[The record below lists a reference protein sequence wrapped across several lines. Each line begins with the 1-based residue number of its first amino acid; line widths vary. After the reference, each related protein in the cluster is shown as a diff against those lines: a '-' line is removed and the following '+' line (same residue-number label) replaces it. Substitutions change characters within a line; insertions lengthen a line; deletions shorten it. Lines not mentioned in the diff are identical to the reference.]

1 MHGMRMATREKWAI
15 FGAQCDRN
23 ADCRGGVFAVFAK
36 IPPPTPHTAPHRTHP
51 PLPIHH
57 ARKSARPIHPAR
69 RSPLARPVFIPTFA
83 QNSPR
88 RMKAGSIPAGG
99 FPAATPEEELKTLV
113 GRAFF
118 RRWEWGRILGKIDFC
133 VGMPARHAGDEFVSL
148 LWAEAKKGHAD
159 LREALVQLVL
169 TIGRARTFDRHL
181 PPAMLAAF
189 DCEQIAFV
197 PYTAV
202 QAVFQQSDF
211 NWRVAPSD
219 HSTREFRQLEGL
231 IGESLERESAIFSFS
246 KDERA
251 LRGFIWNS
259 LGHYAGG
266 VGKIDIDKNNFISIY
281 NRWLEA
287 VKPTIGVDW
296 DRLQSHGII
305 DGDFFLADVLS
316 EENKTLKDKLFVLLE
331 HDRYTLNRK
340 VDESGL
346 FTSAE
351 AHFTDNQRAHTQFWN
366 RYVRP
371 PAEVYW
377 DFLVA
382 RRDLLVPQDIR
393 ERKGSFFTPR
403 QWVELSQK
411 YLADTLGEDW
421 QEEYTVW
428 DPAAGT
434 GNLLNGL
441 TNKYNIWAS
450 TLDQQDVD
458 VMRDRIR
465 NGANLLESHVFQ
477 FDFLNDSF
485 DKLPAELRAIV
496 DDPERRKKLVVYM
509 NPPYAETGRKEF
521 GNPDRT
527 NKRGVSFTKIRE
539 QYAKRIG
546 IATKELAAQFV
557 IRTYCEIPGCI
568 LAEFSKLKNLQGSNF
583 LQFRE
588 LFRAKLE
595 KIFLV
600 PADTFDNVAGQFPIG
615 FKIWNGSISERFE
628 GVEADLYNRDGE
640 FIQKKKIY
648 PNQDGKGVNQWV
660 IHFRELLLNTD
671 SIGYIA
677 SGRNDFQNVNK
688 VYIVNQKAILP
699 NARGFWIESINVLI
713 ISIYFSV
720 QHIIQ
725 PTWYNDRDQFYWPHD
740 SWRDDTAF
748 QHDCLAFTLLHGQ
761 NRITCAEGVNPW
773 IPYTE
778 HEVDAKEKFSSHFMT
793 DFLAGKLGREK
804 GETGDLFAGN
814 LDLIPKEPVV
824 FSPEARAVLDAG
836 RALWRYY
843 HAQPNANPNAALYD
857 IRLHFQGCKP
867 NGHMNPKSDD
877 ARYTE
882 LISTLRKRLKVLA
895 RKIEPKVYEHGFL
908 LG

>member
-1 MHGMRMATREKWAI
+1 
-15 FGAQCDRN
+15 
-23 ADCRGGVFAVFAK
+23 
-36 IPPPTPHTAPHRTHP
+36 
-51 PLPIHH
+51 
-57 ARKSARPIHPAR
+57 
-69 RSPLARPVFIPTFA
+69 
-83 QNSPR
+83 
-88 RMKAGSIPAGG
+88 MKAGSIPAGG

-181 PPAMLAAF
+181 PPMMLAAF

-219 HSTREFRQLEGL
+219 HASKEFRQLDAL
-231 IGESLERESAIFSFS
+231 IGGALEREATTFHFAR
-246 KDERA
+246 DERG
-251 LRGFIWNS
+251 LREFIWRN
-259 LGHYAGG
+259 LGGYAGG
-266 VGKIDIDKNNFISIY
+266 VARIEIDKNNFIAIY

-296 DRLQSHGII
+296 DEMRAVGVI
-305 DGDFFLADVLS
+305 DGDFYLADVLS
-316 EENKTLKDKLFVLLE
+316 EENRTLKDKLSVLLE
-331 HDRYTLNRK
+331 HDKYRLNRGTDAPSRK
-340 VDESGL
+340 RLFVDVE
-346 FTSAE
+346 
-351 AHFTDNQRAHTQFWN
+351 FTDRQAAHTQFWN

-371 PAEVYW
+371 PLQEYW

-403 QWVELSQK
+403 QWVELSQR
-411 YLADTLGEDW
+411 YLAEVLGEDW

-458 VMRDRIR
+458 VMRDRVR

-509 NPPYAETGRKEF
+509 NPPYAEAGDAKQKAHTGK
-521 GNPDRT
+521 
-527 NKRGVSFTKIRE
+527 NKAGVSNQTEIYSRYGG
-539 QYAKRIG
+539 QMQRA
-546 IATKELAAQFV
+546 AAELYAQF
-557 IRTYCEIPGCI
+557 IFRCYREIPSCK
-568 LAEFSKLKNLQGSNF
+568 LAEFSTLKILQAPNF
-583 LQFRE
+583 SEFRSV
-588 LFRAKLE
+588 FRAQLE

-600 PADTFDNVAGQFPIG
+600 PANSFDNVKGEFPIG
-615 FKIWNGSISERFE
+615 FKIWDTAKNE
-628 GVEADLYNRDGE
+628 
-640 FIQKKKIY
+640 
-648 PNQDGKGVNQWV
+648 P
-660 IHFRELLLNTD
+660 FREIIADVFGSEERYKKLKVPDATPYIGKWIAAYRMEAQKD
-671 SIGYIA
+671 SIGMIESA
-677 SGRNDFQNVNK
+677 RNDFQHSNLVR
-688 VYIVNQKAILP
+688 IEQQLTTERTHALILAIGASNLIP
-699 NARGFWIESINVLI
+699 IAVFLAVRLCIE
-713 ISIYFSV
+713 
-720 QHIIQ
+720 
-725 PTWYNDRDQFYWPHD
+725 PTWLNDRDQFYWPHD
-740 SWRDDTAF
+740 SWRDDAEF
-748 QHDCLAFTLLHGQ
+748 HHDCLAFTLLHGQ
-761 NRITCAEGVNPW
+761 NRISCAEGVNHW
-773 IPYTE
+773 IPFTE
-778 HEVDAKEKFSSHFMT
+778 YEVDAKEKFSSHFMT
-793 DFLAGKLGREK
+793 DFLSGKLGGEK
-804 GETGDLFAGN
+804 AETGDLFAGN
-814 LDLIPKEPVV
+814 LDLIPREPVA
-824 FSPEARAVLDAG
+824 FSPEARAVMDAG
-836 RALWRYY
+836 LDLWRYY

-877 ARYTE
+877 PRYME
-882 LISTLRKRLKVLA
+882 LISTLRERLKLLA
-895 RKIEPKVYEHGFL
+895 KRIEPRVYEHGFL

>member
-1 MHGMRMATREKWAI
+1 
-15 FGAQCDRN
+15 
-23 ADCRGGVFAVFAK
+23 
-36 IPPPTPHTAPHRTHP
+36 
-51 PLPIHH
+51 
-57 ARKSARPIHPAR
+57 
-69 RSPLARPVFIPTFA
+69 
-83 QNSPR
+83 
-88 RMKAGSIPAGG
+88 MKTGSIPPEG
-99 FPAATPEEELKTLV
+99 FGDTTPEEELKTRV
-113 GRAFF
+113 GQRFF

-169 TIGRARTFDRHL
+169 TIGRARTFDKYL
-181 PPAMLAAF
+181 PPPLLAAF
-189 DCEQIAFV
+189 DCAQIALV

-231 IGESLERESAIFSFS
+231 IGESLERESAIFSFAR
-246 KDERA
+246 DERA
-251 LRGFIWNS
+251 LREFLWRN
-259 LGHYAGG
+259 LGGYAGG
-266 VGKIDIDKNNFISIY
+266 VARIEIDKNNFIAIY

-296 DRLQSHGII
+296 VKAKEGGII
-305 DGDFFLADVLS
+305 DGDFYLADLLS

-331 HDRYTLNRK
+331 RDRYLLNRK
-340 VDESGL
+340 TSEIGL
-346 FTSAE
+346 FRSDE
-351 AHFTDNQRAHTQFWN
+351 AHFTDNQRAHAQFWN

-371 PAEVYW
+371 PLREYW

-382 RRDLLVPQDIR
+382 RRDLLVPQDVR

-403 QWVELSQK
+403 QWVELSQR
-411 YLADTLGEDW
+411 YLADALGEDW

-509 NPPYAETGRKEF
+509 NPPYAEARSK
-521 GNPDRT
+521 RT
-527 NKRGVSFTKIRE
+527 MSG
-539 QYAKRIG
+539 G
-546 IATKELAAQFV
+546 IAKNGVEQSAINRDYAHTLRQANAEVFAQFIARIYGE
-557 IRTYCEIPGCI
+557 IRGCT
-568 LAEFSKLKNLQGSNF
+568 LGEFSKLKILQGAHFSD
-583 LQFRE
+583 FRSF
-588 LFRAKLE
+588 FRAKLE
-595 KIFLV
+595 KFFLV
-600 PADTFDNVAGQFPIG
+600 PADTFDNVKGQFPIG
-615 FKIWNGSISERFE
+615 FKIWNT
-628 GVEADLYNRDGE
+628 GVEAPFHGILADVYSRDGQL
-640 FIQKKKIY
+640 ISKKNIDYVEVEKNINSWIKQY
-648 PNQDGKGVNQWV
+648 RRSLSND
-660 IHFRELLLNTD
+660 
-671 SIGYIA
+671 GYIA
-677 SGRNDFQNVNK
+677 KFPFTGNDFQHANNLQIVQTGM
-688 VYIVNQKAILP
+688 VYCKTNGHFFICRENLV
-699 NARGFWIESINVLI
+699 ESC
-713 ISIYFSV
+713 IYFSV
-720 QHIIQ
+720 RHCIL
-725 PTWYNDRDQFYWPHD
+725 PTWLNDRDQFLWPRD
-740 SWRDDTAF
+740 SWQEDVEF
-748 QHDCLAFTLLHGQ
+748 QHDCLAYALMDNQIRAQYGTNH
-761 NRITCAEGVNPW
+761 W

-778 HEVDAKEKFSSHFMT
+778 YEVDAKEKFSSHFMA
-793 DFLAGKLGREK
+793 DFLAGKLGRKE
-804 GETGDLFAGN
+804 GDTGDLFTESV
-814 LDLIPKEPVV
+814 DLIPREPVV

-882 LISTLRKRLKVLA
+882 LISTLRTALKALA
-895 RKIEPKVYEHGFL
+895 KKIEPKVYEHGFL